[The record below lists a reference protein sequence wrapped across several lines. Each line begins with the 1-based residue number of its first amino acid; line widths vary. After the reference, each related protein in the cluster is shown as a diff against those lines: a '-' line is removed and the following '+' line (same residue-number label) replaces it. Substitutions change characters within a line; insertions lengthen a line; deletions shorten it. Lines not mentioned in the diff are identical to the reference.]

1 MSDRGKMIDKFLV
14 QHGWAGATKVYFES
28 DASFRRYIRLSKEN
42 NTTVLMDAELARDTV
57 KPFLKM
63 AKHLSTLG
71 YSVPLVIA
79 EDCELGL
86 ILMEDLGSSTFGSL
100 LQKGKDELA
109 LYFLAT
115 DLLIDLHKKPLKQ
128 TIPKDLPLYEQALL
142 LGEANLLLEWFV
154 PAVLG
159 NVLPLATAHE
169 YAYLW
174 RIIID
179 RCTEIPL
186 NLVLRD
192 YHIDNL
198 IHMEKREGIKACGL
212 VDFQDAVKGPVTY
225 DLVSLVEDARRD
237 VSVEVARAVKQRYL
251 AAFPKLDPEK
261 FELSMAVLGAQRHVK
276 VIGIF
281 TRLWVRDKK
290 PAYLAHIARVWQ
302 MLEVSCQHAALK
314 PIKNWL
320 DIHLPYSLRHNS
332 VNLK

>member
-1 MSDRGKMIDKFLV
+1 M
-14 QHGWAGATKVYFES
+14 
-28 DASFRRYIRLSKEN
+28 
-42 NTTVLMDAELARDTV
+42 
-57 KPFLKM
+57 
-63 AKHLSTLG
+63 
-71 YSVPLVIA
+71 
-79 EDCELGL
+79 
-86 ILMEDLGSSTFGSL
+86 
-100 LQKGKDELA
+100 
-109 LYFLAT
+109 
-115 DLLIDLHKKPLKQ
+115 
-128 TIPKDLPLYEQALL
+128 YEQALL

-179 RCTEIPL
+179 RCTEMPL

-251 AAFPKLDPEK
+251 DACAGVHVVSIGHGGQEIVDAMAEQAAKICFTYGRFITQPQIDL
-261 FELSMAVLGAQRHVK
+261 AQQ
-276 VIGIF
+276 
-281 TRLWVRDKK
+281 
-290 PAYLAHIARVWQ
+290 IASLTPGDLNRVFF
-302 MLEVSCQHAALK
+302 VSGGSEATE
-314 PIKNWL
+314 
-320 DIHLPYSLRHNS
+320 
-332 VNLK
+332 